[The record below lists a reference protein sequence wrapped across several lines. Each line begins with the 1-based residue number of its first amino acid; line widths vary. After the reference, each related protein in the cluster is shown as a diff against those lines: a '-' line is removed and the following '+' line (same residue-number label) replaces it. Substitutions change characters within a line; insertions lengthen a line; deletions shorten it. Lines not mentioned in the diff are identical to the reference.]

1 MSYPTAR
8 IRAWAAHHRMA
19 WWSAA
24 TCLALLTGL
33 TVQAAIEPPACAP
46 TGHQTSSGPPTAPG
60 PGERGVALARGAD
73 PLALRPGDHV
83 DLWAV
88 DSPST
93 VHPSAHRVAASAR
106 VLALDDRTLT
116 VAVPTDRMDEV
127 AGALHRG
134 GLIPALVPDG

>member
-1 MSYPTAR
+1 V
-8 IRAWAAHHRMA
+8 A

-33 TVQAAIEPPACAP
+33 TVQAAIEPPSCAP

-73 PLALRPGDHV
+73 QLALRPGDHV

-88 DSPST
+88 GSPS
-93 VHPSAHRVAASAR
+93 ARRVAASAR

-116 VAVPTDRMDEV
+116 VAVPADRMDEV